1 MNLSVARLD
10 VTANQLLAAL
20 PASALSLIRPHFS
33 SARLATGATVY
44 EVGDEMDRLY
54 FPSSG
59 IASLQMMMKDGRAID
74 TAMVGRDGVLGA
86 MAAHAPCR
94 AAARCVVRSTIAA
107 FTISALEYRRAAAG
121 EVALQMLAIHYQ
133 DTLLSQ
139 TQTRAARYA
148 SLSTDQQLA
157 ACLLDV
163 SCLLASESVPLT
175 QETLAEMLAI
185 RRTTVSEVGSK
196 LKATGVIDYTRGQ
209 ITILD
214 RALLSNLAL
223 MSIK

>member
-1 MNLSVARLD
+1 
-10 VTANQLLAAL
+10 
-20 PASALSLIRPHFS
+20 
-33 SARLATGATVY
+33 
-44 EVGDEMDRLY
+44 
-54 FPSSG
+54 
-59 IASLQMMMKDGRAID
+59 
-74 TAMVGRDGVLGA
+74 
-86 MAAHAPCR
+86 
-94 AAARCVVRSTIAA
+94 
-107 FTISALEYRRAAAG
+107 
-121 EVALQMLAIHYQ
+121 
-133 DTLLSQ
+133 
-139 TQTRAARYA
+139 
-148 SLSTDQQLA
+148 
-157 ACLLDV
+157 LDV